1 MNKKLNE
8 KEQKAQKVF
17 FDSLKI
23 YPVRSPFRNRNGI
36 PPRGITSNGVY
47 PRKTKIPVIAAMVG
61 SVGSGKSTISRFIAQ
76 LIKGTVIQG
85 DKIRVL
91 LRRQK
96 CGYESVR
103 EITKNTLVGIIS
115 KGGNAVLDSDY
126 GPIKKKGMLSDIAKK
141 FGAKVFYIQ
150 TYADRDIIIG
160 RLINAK
166 YSPKS
171 FSGGAGSVW
180 TGKNKGAVVAIRE
193 FWRMTPRN
201 YKSNNK
207 EPLNFILKKFPF
219 INFKVDTSDE
229 KKWKKE
235 AKKIAKEILKF

>member
-1 MNKKLNE
+1 MTTVKLNE
-8 KEQKAQKVF
+8 KEEKAQRIF

-23 YPVRSPFRNRNGI
+23 YP
-36 PPRGITSNGVY
+36 
-47 PRKTKIPVIAAMVG
+47 RKTKTPVIAAMVG
-61 SVGSGKSTISRFIAQ
+61 SVGSGKSTISRFITQ

-85 DKIRVL
+85 DEIRVL
-91 LRRQK
+91 LRKQK

-103 EITKNTLVGIIS
+103 EITKNALIRIIN

-126 GPIKKKGMLSDIAKK
+126 GPIKKKGMLSALSKK
-141 FGAKVFYIQ
+141 FRARVFYIQ

-166 YSPKS
+166 YHPES
-171 FSGGAGSVW
+171 FFGGAGSIW
-180 TGKNKGAVVAIRE
+180 TGPNKGAVVAIRE

-207 EPLNFILKKFPF
+207 EPLNWILKKFPF
-219 INFKVDTSDE
+219 VNFGVETSDE
-229 KKWKKE
+229 KKWKK
-235 AKKIAKEILKF
+235 